1 MDAYY
6 DEQIFSPQYFGGP
19 SRQLGSGGL
28 AFRVARVTLPLVK
41 KYIWPVAK
49 RLGRE
54 LITQA
59 VPEVVSVFS
68 KKKSG
73 RQAIKDAGLRALSN
87 TAKRTLLRSSSKKTT
102 TNDNSTQR
110 RRARPQTASTAS
122 GGRNPQRGQFIG
134 LANSS
139 RSTAVSTKAKRKR
152 RPSSNKNISSKKS
165 RQDFFQSIKYDDN

>member
-59 VPEVVSVFS
+59 VPEV
-68 KKKSG
+68 
-73 RQAIKDAGLRALSN
+73 I
-87 TAKRTLLRSSSKKTT
+87 RSTG
-102 TNDNSTQR
+102 NQR
-110 RRARPQTASTAS
+110 RWIARTVKHGKKNT
-122 GGRNPQRGQFIG
+122 
-134 LANSS
+134 SS
-139 RSTAVSTKAKRKR
+139 
-152 RPSSNKNISSKKS
+152 
-165 RQDFFQSIKYDDN
+165 